1 MSWTYGDP
9 APFAIAL
16 LSDSESLIDRYVN
29 LEVDEDRIVDNLK
42 KKVPSHLIYQFR
54 SLLRDDQGGIDHAI
68 QVLHDYHSKAAEKR
82 FTQAHF
88 LCTYGIASRN
98 EAKLRKGIEQFESK
112 FIKGKMIKGN
122 LFEEILSF
130 YSLLY
135 LKIAWRK
142 GMELYVDSEYI
153 PREILPIEPLEEYTI
168 PYWFLRDFYREQ
180 GEIWRYDPVF
190 PESQNWS
197 TDPENPQRI
206 IA

>member
-1 MSWTYGDP
+1 M
-9 APFAIAL
+9 
-16 LSDSESLIDRYVN
+16 
-29 LEVDEDRIVDNLK
+29 
-42 KKVPSHLIYQFR
+42 IYQFR
-54 SLLRDDQGGIDHAI
+54 SLLRDDENEIDQAL
-68 QVLHDYHSKAAEKR
+68 QVLHEYHSKAPGKR
-82 FTQAHF
+82 FTSASI
-88 LCTYGIASRN
+88 LCTEGIANRD

-122 LFEEILSF
+122 LFEKILSF
-130 YSLLY
+130 LSLFY

-142 GMELYVDSEYI
+142 GMELYVDSEFI

-180 GEIWRYDPVF
+180 GETWRYDPVY
-190 PESQNWS
+190 PELQNWS